1 MYVSIIPVP
10 AEMPPIPEV
19 SVARFHRFLFPLVC
33 LCLIC
38 WAILSLAWS
47 SFSPVRVSQAAA
59 ADNSQ
64 MSVLYARLDGSINP
78 AKEDLLQQALR
89 TCAKDGHHVLLLG
102 LDTPGGLGQSM
113 RDMVKMILNAKTP
126 VAVWVGPKG
135 ARAASAGVFLV
146 AASSVAGMSPQTNI
160 GAASPVGMGGKEI
173 PETVAK
179 KITNDFVS
187 LIRGVAEAKGRNV
200 DWYEKAVTEAE
211 SITAQDAV
219 MLRVVEFLALSPQ
232 DMLDQIGTQ
241 GLEIQGQK
249 VTFESRDVNL
259 VDFEPGFR
267 ISFLSWLLHPQI
279 AYFLLLGG
287 IAGLFFELSNPGTI
301 FPGAFGAICL
311 LLGLYALAVLPTNAA
326 GVLLIFLALV
336 LFILELAVVSYG
348 LLSIGGVACLFFGSM
363 ILFKFEYGFTGLSL
377 QVILPTVLAV
387 SAFIL
392 FALYLVTKA
401 QVRPRKTGFEGMQGL
416 TGHIISWDH
425 GEGKARIRGE
435 IWKVKPEKNQSY
447 SPGTPVRVTGQDGLT
462 LFVREDKE

>member
-1 MYVSIIPVP
+1 MG
-10 AEMPPIPEV
+10 
-19 SVARFHRFLFPLVC
+19 RFYRFLPLLVC

-38 WAILSLAWS
+38 WAVFALTLSIFTPA
-47 SFSPVRVSQAAA
+47 RVSQAAA

-64 MSVLYARLDGSINP
+64 ISVLYARLDGSINP
-78 AKEDLLQQALR
+78 AKEDLLQQALQ
-89 TCAKDGHHVLLLG
+89 TCAKDGHHLLLLG

-113 RDMVKMILNAKTP
+113 RDMVKMILNAQTP

-211 SITAQDAV
+211 SVSAKDAV

-232 DMLDQIGTQ
+232 DLLDQIGTQ
-241 GLEIQGQK
+241 GLEVQGQK
-249 VTFESRDVNL
+249 VTFESREVNL
-259 VDFEPGFR
+259 VTFEPGFR
-267 ISFLSWLLHPQI
+267 IAFLSWLLHPQI

-287 IAGLFFELSNPGTI
+287 IAGLFFELSNPGAI

-336 LFILELAVVSYG
+336 LFILELAVASYG
-348 LLSIGGVACLFFGSM
+348 LLSIGGVVCLLFGSM

-401 QVRPRKTGFEGMQGL
+401 QVRPQKTGFEGMQGL
-416 TGHIISWDH
+416 TGHIISWNRE
-425 GEGKARIRGE
+425 EGKARIRGE
-435 IWKVKPEKNQSY
+435 IWKVASEENQSY
-447 SPGTPVRVTGQDGLT
+447 SPGTRVRVTGGEGLT

>member
-1 MYVSIIPVP
+1 MGRLYRVLLPF
-10 AEMPPIPEV
+10 A
-19 SVARFHRFLFPLVC
+19 C
-33 LCLIC
+33 LSLIC
-38 WAILSLAWS
+38 WAVFALTLTI
-47 SFSPVRVSQAAA
+47 FTPPRVSQAAE
-59 ADNSQ
+59 ADNSKI
-64 MSVLYARLDGSINP
+64 SVLYARVDGSINP
-78 AKEDLLQQALR
+78 AKEDLLQQALQ
-89 TCAKDGHHVLLLG
+89 TCARDGHHLLLLG

-113 RDMVKMILNAKTP
+113 RDMVKMILNAQTP

-160 GAASPVGMGGKEI
+160 GAASPVGMGGEEI

-241 GLEIQGQK
+241 GLQVQDQK

-259 VDFEPGFR
+259 VNFEPGFR
-267 ISFLSWLLHPQI
+267 ITFLSWLLHPQI

-287 IAGLFFELSNPGTI
+287 IAGLFFELSNPGAI

-336 LFILELAVVSYG
+336 LFILELAVASYG
-348 LLSIGGVACLFFGSM
+348 LLSIGGVVCLLFGSM

-401 QVRPRKTGFEGMQGL
+401 QVRPQKTGFEGMKGL
-416 TGHIISWDH
+416 TGHIISWN
-425 GEGKARIRGE
+425 GEEGKARIRGE
-435 IWKVKPEKNQSY
+435 IWKVKSDENMSY
-447 SPGTPVRVTGQDGLT
+447 SPGTPVRVTGEEGLT
-462 LFVREDKE
+462 LFVRENKE